1 MLLLYLLNH
10 IWKTYLLLFFWSFLA
25 ATILPGTSEVYLVY
39 LINENSPFWLP
50 VLVATLGNS
59 LGGISTYYI
68 GYFSANYLEKRKKL
82 KDKYKLNDKATH
94 LIKKYGSFA
103 LILSWVPLIG
113 DILVGIAGAMKLP
126 KTPSFL
132 WMTLGKFLRYLFIA
146 LTTLGV
152 ITYYH

>member
-1 MLLLYLLNH
+1 MLLLYLLNN
-10 IWKTYLLLFFWSFLA
+10 IWETYLLLFFWSFFA
-25 ATILPGTSEVYLVY
+25 ATIFPGTSEVYLVY
-39 LINENSPFWLP
+39 LINANSPFWFP

-59 LGGISTYYI
+59 LGGISTYYV

-82 KDKYKLNDKATH
+82 KDKYKLNDKAIN

-103 LILSWVPLIG
+103 LILSWIPLIG
-113 DILVGIAGAMKLP
+113 DVLVGIAGAMKLP

-152 ITYYH
+152 ITYYL